1 MLDTF
6 ISYQLSGKG
15 IGSKKKID
23 NDDVLMFY
31 WLEKKKFPADLWG
44 RRWGS
49 DIKFQAGCG

>member
-31 WLEKKKFPADLWG
+31 WLEKKKFPSG
-44 RRWGS
+44 
-49 DIKFQAGCG
+49 ICGDGGGEAT